1 MNKVRLKQKINQ
13 KIRDG
18 FVKYGD
24 HTYDELEQ
32 DNFTSNDLDFALQ
45 NYDVNI
51 EFTHDV
57 THNRYELIGS
67 TEDNRAMGIVIMF
80 RGDFLFVKTVY
91 EL

>member
-13 KIRDG
+13 KVRDG
-18 FVKYGD
+18 LVKYSD

-32 DNFTSNDLDFALQ
+32 DNFTSDDLDFALQ

-57 THNRYELIGS
+57 THNRYELLGY
-67 TEDNRAMGIVIMF
+67 TEDNRAIGIVIMF
-80 RGDFLFVKTVY
+80 RGDFLFIKTVY